1 MRKTC
6 VFIIGTNAS
15 GKSTVARKLI
25 ESFGGI
31 ESYSNG
37 ISSTKDGVAF
47 AGRYDVKYG
56 GVDNLNGTTILRDIV
71 KKALESTDCIIC
83 EGMRLKC
90 WGPNLTHAMFN
101 ADRQIVIFLYAP
113 LEEIQKRLAERSNG
127 TLNKD
132 IIRGQRES
140 AHSAKKWQTAG
151 CDVVAID
158 TTKQTADQIADFII
172 NKINS

>member
-37 ISSTKDGVAF
+37 ISSTKDGFAF

-71 KKALESTDCIIC
+71 KKALESTD
-83 EGMRLKC
+83 
-90 WGPNLTHAMFN
+90 
-101 ADRQIVIFLYAP
+101 
-113 LEEIQKRLAERSNG
+113 
-127 TLNKD
+127 
-132 IIRGQRES
+132 
-140 AHSAKKWQTAG
+140 
-151 CDVVAID
+151 
-158 TTKQTADQIADFII
+158 
-172 NKINS
+172 

>member
-25 ESFGGI
+25 ERFGGI
-31 ESYSNG
+31 DSYTDG
-37 ISSTKDGVAF
+37 ISSTPAGVAF

-71 KKALESTDCIIC
+71 KKALKSTDCIIC

-113 LEEIQKRLAERSNG
+113 LEEIRKRLAERSNG
-127 TLNKD
+127 TLSKD

-140 AHSAKKWQTAG
+140 AHSAKKWQAAG

-172 NKINS
+172 NKIDS

>member
-25 ESFGGI
+25 ERYGGV
-31 ESYSNG
+31 ESYDQGVSH
-37 ISSTKDGVAF
+37 TQQGVAF
-47 AGRYDVKYG
+47 AGRYDVKFG
-56 GVDNLNGTTILRDIV
+56 GVDSLHSTTILRDVV
-71 KKALESTDCIIC
+71 KTALETADCIVC

-113 LEEIQKRLAERSNG
+113 LKEIQKRLAERSNG
-127 TLNKD
+127 KLSKD

-140 AHSAKKWQTAG
+140 AHTAKKWQNAG

-158 TTKQTADQIADFII
+158 TTKQSAEQIADFII
-172 NKINS
+172 QKINS

>member
-31 ESYSNG
+31 ESYKDG
-37 ISSTKDGVAF
+37 ISSTRDGVAF

-113 LEEIQKRLAERSNG
+113 LKEIQKKALRTVERNVEQGYYPRTARIG
-127 TLNKD
+127 TLGKEMANC
-132 IIRGQRES
+132 G
-140 AHSAKKWQTAG
+140 
-151 CDVVAID
+151 V
-158 TTKQTADQIADFII
+158 
-172 NKINS
+172 

>member
-31 ESYSNG
+31 ESYKDG

-71 KKALESTDCIIC
+71 KKAW
-83 EGMRLKC
+83 R
-90 WGPNLTHAMFN
+90 
-101 ADRQIVIFLYAP
+101 AP
-113 LEEIQKRLAERSNG
+113 TASF
-127 TLNKD
+127 
-132 IIRGQRES
+132 
-140 AHSAKKWQTAG
+140 AKG
-151 CDVVAID
+151 
-158 TTKQTADQIADFII
+158 
-172 NKINS
+172 

>member
-37 ISSTKDGVAF
+37 ISSTRDGVAF

-113 LEEIQKRLAERSNG
+113 LEEIQKKARRTVERNVEQGYYPGTARIG
-127 TLNKD
+127 TLGKEMANC
-132 IIRGQRES
+132 G
-140 AHSAKKWQTAG
+140 
-151 CDVVAID
+151 V
-158 TTKQTADQIADFII
+158 
-172 NKINS
+172 